1 MPFQNAA
8 SVSNLYGA
16 ASALILHLHLDKPSK
31 PPKPENKSERI
42 LIWGASSSFG
52 VYAAQLAQEAGYT
65 VVGVASGRNEQL
77 VRSSGA
83 DHFVDRGTQTAA
95 QDLIALGPYKAVLAA
110 ADSAEDQLVIG
121 EVLAAL
127 GGGSFLS
134 TMGVRPGV
142 KLPDGVTGHFAQ
154 YLDDYLDPKNEE
166 FTRWVWWEYM
176 EDALQS
182 GQLRLVP
189 IRELGGLSQLQTA
202 WDLVKEGKVSGER
215 LIISPNME

>member
-1 MPFQNAA
+1 M
-8 SVSNLYGA
+8 
-16 ASALILHLHLDKPSK
+16 SALVLHLHLDKPSK
-31 PPKPENKSERI
+31 APKPENKQERI

-83 DHFVDRGTQTAA
+83 DHFVDRTAKSAA

-110 ADSAEDQLVIG
+110 ADSAEDQLVLG
-121 EVLAAL
+121 EVLSAL

-154 YLDDYLDPKNEE
+154 YLDDYLDPRNAE

-182 GQLRLVP
+182 GKLRLVP
-189 IRELGGLSQLQTA
+189 TRELGGLSQLQTA

-215 LIISPNME
+215 LIISPNAE